1 MIRPLKRLVHFI
13 FGKLGYAIVK
23 LPKVPTN
30 EVAAIAEGEG
40 QPQSAEVAVLT
51 EGEVHPRPAS
61 SLVDTPKLA
70 KESRVTPPRPKN
82 PSLKPLRINLHHV
95 GGRGGGFPMPLAKNF
110 LDGTEMHIYDA
121 DPDCGTQMVRLSPFV
136 DHVIVAAVGG
146 VDAETD
152 FHVNYDPFTSSL
164 LKPHPGNSGIF
175 YQDASCDYILEDV
188 LKPLKTIKVAT
199 RTLGSLAR
207 EHGFQV
213 DYLSLDVQ
221 GAEFDLLTGVSDAIF
236 RDTVGVMCEIS
247 LLQFYDQQK
256 LFDQITALLRP
267 KGFFVA
273 NIFPHGYDWATYR
286 SAVGWRGTGFTAH
299 GDVLF
304 LRDPRHIV
312 EHAGRPFLSL
322 LKLAF
327 ISMCYGNVA
336 YALQCLEEAYKNP
349 ESDVLA
355 ARDDITYI
363 GFLDDMYRL
372 YRRDEHI
379 YPPRFSHLWTAEES
393 LARFNDGVIV
403 DQSRENIRKAK
414 IRDAYFSEDCKETF
428 FRIVPRLLNP
438 VPMAFEELLEKNG
451 FSELANDVREKRVTS
466 IMQTLG
472 ALGIQV
478 VNGNIQQG

>member
-1 MIRPLKRLVHFI
+1 MRFNNGNRKMILSLKRLVHFI
-13 FGKLGYAIVK
+13 VGKLGYAITRM
-23 LPKVPTN
+23 PKKPAQRMPLHDARSDGTN
-30 EVAAIAEGEG
+30 
-40 QPQSAEVAVLT
+40 QPPE
-51 EGEVHPRPAS
+51 
-61 SLVDTPKLA
+61 
-70 KESRVTPPRPKN
+70 TPPKPKA
-82 PSLKPLRINLHHV
+82 PSCKPLRINMHHV
-95 GGRGGGFPMPLAKNF
+95 GGRGGGFPMPLAKKF
-110 LDGTEMHIYDA
+110 HDGTEMYIYDA
-121 DPDCGTQMVRLSPFV
+121 DPDCGAQMKSLSPYV
-136 DHVIVAAVGG
+136 DHVIVAAVGSA
-146 VDAETD
+146 DTESL

-164 LKPHPGNSGIF
+164 LPPHPGNVGIF
-175 YQDASCDYILEDV
+175 YQDASCDYILGDV
-188 LKPLKTIKVAT
+188 LAPWKTIRVET
-199 RTLGSLAR
+199 RTLDSLAR
-207 EHGFQV
+207 QHGFQV

-221 GAEFDLLTGVSDAIF
+221 GAEFDLLSGATDSML

-349 ESDVLA
+349 EMDVLA
-355 ARDDITYI
+355 ARGEISYI
-363 GFLDDMYRL
+363 GFLDDMYQL
-372 YRRDEHI
+372 YRKEDHI

-393 LARFNDGVIV
+393 LARFEDGVV
-403 DQSRENIRKAK
+403 VNQNKENVRS
-414 IRDAYFSEDCKETF
+414 AYFSETDKETF
-428 FRIVPRLLNP
+428 FRIAPRLLSP
-438 VPMAFEELLEKNG
+438 LPMAFEELLEKNS
-451 FSELANDVREKRVTS
+451 FSELANRVREKRVTS
-466 IMQTLG
+466 IKQTLG

-478 VNGNIQQG
+478 VNGKIQQDSPSLS

>member
-30 EVAAIAEGEG
+30 EVA
-40 QPQSAEVAVLT
+40 VLA

-61 SLVDTPKLA
+61 SLVDTPKLT
-70 KESRVTPPRPKN
+70 KESRVTPPKPKD
-82 PSLKPLRINLHHV
+82 PFLKPLRIHLHHV
-95 GGRGGGFPMPLAKNF
+95 GGRGGGFPMPLAEKF
-110 LDGTEMHIYDA
+110 RDGTEMYIYDA
-121 DPDCGTQMVRLSPFV
+121 DPDCGAQMIRLSPFV

-146 VDAETD
+146 VDAVAD

-286 SAVGWRGTGFTAH
+286 SAMGWRGKGFTAH

-304 LRDPRHIV
+304 LREPRHILD
-312 EHAGRPFLSL
+312 HATYPFASL

-327 ISMCYGNVA
+327 VSMCYGNVA
-336 YALQCLEEAYKNP
+336 FALQCLEEAYKNP
-349 ESDVLA
+349 DANVIA
-355 ARDDITYI
+355 AGGEISYLR
-363 GFLDDMYRL
+363 FLDDMYRL
-372 YRRDEHI
+372 YRDEEHI
-379 YPPRFSHLWTAEES
+379 YPPRFSHLWTEEES
-393 LARFNDGVIV
+393 LARFKDGAIV
-403 DQSRENIRKAK
+403 NRDKENARS
-414 IRDAYFSEDCKETF
+414 AYFSEVDKESF
-428 FRIVPRLLNP
+428 FRAAPRLLDP
-438 VPMAFEELLEKNG
+438 LSTEFEQLLEKNG
-451 FSELANDVREKRVTS
+451 FSELAGNVREKRITS
-466 IMQTLG
+466 IKQTLET
-472 ALGIQV
+472 LGIQV
-478 VNGNIQQG
+478 VNDNSRRP

>member
-1 MIRPLKRLVHFI
+1 MIRLLKRLIRRIIGV
-13 FGKLGYAIVK
+13 FGYDIIK
-23 LPKVPTN
+23 LPKKMVVAAAVTLG
-30 EVAAIAEGEG
+30 EVADSAHKSSSGEI
-40 QPQSAEVAVLT
+40 
-51 EGEVHPRPAS
+51 PRGRRSEPE
-61 SLVDTPKLA
+61 PK
-70 KESRVTPPRPKN
+70 PKN
-82 PSLKPLRINLHHV
+82 PALRALRLNMHHV

-110 LDGTEMHIYDA
+110 HDGTEMYIYDA
-121 DPDCGTQMVRLSPFV
+121 DPDCGAQMVRSYV
-136 DHVIVAAVGG
+136 DHVIIAAVGG

-152 FHVNYDPFTSSL
+152 FYVNYDPYTSSL

-175 YQDASCDYILEDV
+175 YQDASCDYILGDV

-199 RTLGSLAR
+199 RTLGELAR

-221 GAEFDLLTGVSDAIF
+221 GAEFDLLSGVSDAIL

-247 LLQFYDQQK
+247 LLQFYDRQK

-312 EHAGRPFLSL
+312 EHAGRSFPSL

-349 ESDVLA
+349 EIDVLA
-355 ARDDITYI
+355 ARGEISYI
-363 GFLDDMYRL
+363 GFLDDMYRI
-372 YRRDEHI
+372 YRGEEHI

-393 LARFNDGVIV
+393 LARFEDGAIV
-403 DQSRENIRKAK
+403 HRNKENIRS
-414 IRDAYFSEDCKETF
+414 AYFSENDKETF
-428 FRIVPRLLNP
+428 FRIAPRLLSP
-438 VPMAFEELLEKNG
+438 LPTAFEELLEKNG
-451 FSELANDVREKRVTS
+451 FSKLADHVREKRITS
-466 IMQTLG
+466 IKQTLG
-472 ALGIQV
+472 ALSVQI
-478 VNGNIQQG
+478 VNRNIQQGSPSLS

>member
-1 MIRPLKRLVHFI
+1 MILPLKRLVLFI
-13 FGKLGYAIVK
+13 VGKLGYTIMR
-23 LPKVPTN
+23 LPTKGPVI
-30 EVAAIAEGEG
+30 EVAAIAEGG
-40 QPQSAEVAVLT
+40 RPPQPAPFSV
-51 EGEVHPRPAS
+51 G
-61 SLVDTPKLA
+61 TPKLA
-70 KESRVTPPRPKN
+70 KKSRVTPPKPKN
-82 PSLKPLRINLHHV
+82 PSLKPLRINMHHV
-95 GGRGGGFPMPLAKNF
+95 GGRSGGFPMPLAEKF
-110 LDGTEMHIYDA
+110 HDGTEMYIYDA
-121 DPDCGTQMVRLSPFV
+121 DPDCKAQMVSSSPYV

-146 VDAETD
+146 VDAEAD
-152 FHVNYDPFTSSL
+152 FYVNYDPFTSSL
-164 LKPHPGNSGIF
+164 LKPHPGNAGIF

-188 LKPLKTIKVAT
+188 LKPLKAIKVT
-199 RTLGSLAR
+199 IRTLGELAR

-221 GAEFDLLTGVSDAIF
+221 GAEFDLLSGVSDAIF

-247 LLQFYDQQK
+247 LLQFYDRQK
-256 LFDQITALLRP
+256 LFDEITALLRP

-286 SAVGWRGTGFTAH
+286 STVGWRGTGFTAH

-327 ISMCYGNVA
+327 VSMCYGNVA

-355 ARDDITYI
+355 AKGEISYI

-372 YRRDEHI
+372 YCGEDHI

-393 LARFNDGVIV
+393 LARFKDGAVV
-403 DQSRENIRKAK
+403 NQNRENIRKAE
-414 IRDAYFSEDCKETF
+414 IRSAYFSENDKETF
-428 FRIVPRLLNP
+428 FRIAPRLLSP
-438 VPMAFEELLEKNG
+438 LPTAFEELLEKNG
-451 FSELANDVREKRVTS
+451 FSELANRVREKRVTS
-466 IMQTLG
+466 IKQTLG

-478 VNGNIQQG
+478 VNGNTQQGSPSLS